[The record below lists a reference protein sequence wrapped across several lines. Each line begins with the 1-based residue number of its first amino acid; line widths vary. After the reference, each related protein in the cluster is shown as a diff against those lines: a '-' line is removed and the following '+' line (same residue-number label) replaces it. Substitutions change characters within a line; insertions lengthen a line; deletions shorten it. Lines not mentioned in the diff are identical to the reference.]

1 MFFSHNFILGRK
13 TDQATENPVSSPATI
28 IADESQHKSPD
39 KVEKS
44 IEIPTETEVVVE
56 AIATGKPNSSVK
68 LSPPKKKAQSPIK
81 ISTPKKITAIV
92 SSSQQ
97 VFRSDTVDIDD
108 PNSKIPTP
116 KTSTKSS
123 PMKLFAVKRTPRKHQ
138 VYGDK
143 PPPADVPLDRSTV
156 TLRSLLNWVPVNKP
170 PPRIRDINPN
180 PPSSKIDS
188 SIQQKSPTPSLVIN
202 KKQDEP
208 HIEDQD
214 TSNEAIDPLAPQ
226 LCLDADGNIVL
237 DERSLQV
244 EKPVD
249 ESTIARIHVAEE
261 AGLYGTTY
269 NSFRRKPIQRRGRKW
284 TEKDT
289 TRFYR
294 ALSTIG
300 TDFYSMTKLFPDRS
314 RNQLLKKFKRE
325 ERLFPHLVDDA
336 LKNKRNYD
344 ITVFYTSESEEEN
357 YDKLTKEAIKAKRKS
372 KSKRTSEPKP
382 RSTCDI
388 SALIDEVL
396 ARHAATENNADNN
409 MEEREEE
416 DVGEGETGSDESEE
430 EVIPLK
436 RPRMSPEDRRRSLEK
451 SNRVSLSDMIEKT
464 AAEVAASDSI
474 SQ

>member
-1 MFFSHNFILGRK
+1 MIPEMVTRRK
-13 TDQATENPVSSPATI
+13 TDQATENPVSSPATL
-28 IADESQHKSPD
+28 IANESQYKSPD

-56 AIATGKPNSSVK
+56 AIVTEKPKSPEK
-68 LSPPKKKAQSPIK
+68 LSPSKKKVQSPAK
-81 ISTPKKITAIV
+81 KSTPKKNTGTPA
-92 SSSQQ
+92 SSQ
-97 VFRSDTVDIDD
+97 SNSVDIDD
-108 PNSKIPTP
+108 PSSKISTP
-116 KTSTKSS
+116 RTSTKPS

-138 VYGDK
+138 VYGDT
-143 PPPADVPLDRSTV
+143 PPPADAPLDRSTV

-188 SIQQKSPTPSLVIN
+188 SIQLKSPTPSLVIN
-202 KKQDEP
+202 KKQDEL

-237 DERSLQV
+237 DEQSLRV

-249 ESTIARIHVAEE
+249 ESNIARTHVAEE

-314 RNQLLKKFKRE
+314 RSQLLKKFKRE

-372 KSKRTSEPKP
+372 KSKRTSEPKL

-396 ARHAATENNADNN
+396 ARHAATENDDDNN
-409 MEEREEE
+409 VEER
-416 DVGEGETGSDESEE
+416 GEQDDDEVVTDSDESEV

-436 RPRMSPEDRRRSLEK
+436 RPRMNPKERVSLEK